1 MGDDSLRLDKFLKNS
16 RIIKRRTVAKEA
28 CIQGR
33 VQINDKVAKPG
44 DEVKIG
50 DIITVEL
57 GSNMLKVRVLD
68 VRDDVKKEQAQE
80 LYEYIE

>member
-50 DIITVEL
+50 DIITVDL
-57 GSNMLKVRVLD
+57 GSNILKVRVLD